1 MTTAMAN
8 RMLRP
13 VSGPLG
19 VRHALMVYVAPRAL
33 FNRVEDTGAY
43 GYALLTLIGLVM
55 LIGYAK
61 VQTGLVDRNV
71 EMATEKKLADL
82 ETNQRN
88 LVDRVQLKEAM
99 EAVRKEAVFSKTIT
113 RLGVIVL
120 QPIYLLGS
128 FLLIASVLYA
138 MVALTGRKP
147 EYHTLMSICVYAGFI
162 ELTGYVVELLMMFYY
177 RSTEVGTSLTG
188 LGTGVMAKVL
198 GGVDPFRI
206 WFWVLVAIGLIVT
219 QQLSRRMA
227 MFACTMLG
235 VFGAAVHVGL
245 AFASGGG
252 NG

>member
-1 MTTAMAN
+1 MNTAMAD

-13 VSGPLG
+13 ASGPLG
-19 VRHALMVYVAPRAL
+19 VRHALLVYVAPRSL

-43 GYALLTLIGLVM
+43 GLALLTLIGLVM

-71 EMATEKKLADL
+71 DL
-82 ETNQRN
+82 ETEKSLARIEQDQKN

-99 EAVRKEAVFSKTIT
+99 EGVRKQAVFQKTIT

-128 FLLIASVLYA
+128 FLIIASIFYA
-138 MVALTGRKP
+138 LVALTGRKP

-162 ELTGYVVELLMMFYY
+162 ELTGYVVELLMMLYY
-177 RSTEVGTSLTG
+177 RSTEVGTSLAG
-188 LGTGVMAKVL
+188 LGTGTMAKVL
-198 GGVDPFRI
+198 DGVDPFRI
-206 WFWVLVAIGLIVT
+206 WFWILVAIGLGVT

-227 MFACTMLG
+227 VVCCTLMCLFGMCIHAG
-235 VFGAAVHVGL
+235 V
-245 AFASGGG
+245 AFV
-252 NG
+252 